1 MCSSVPA
8 YPFTSVPMSQESP
21 PNPVSLATLFP
32 CAKCTQTF
40 EFSEP
45 SQVTETQSEMEKEM
59 EMEHE
64 ERRCVGKRVNC
75 DSNYQLNSQCV
86 LPVPL
91 SLSLS
96 GSNLPCSHNLVALSS
111 LTLLC
116 SAHYQAAL
124 CCPIARVW
132 ARTDRKREKGM
143 ERETA
148 AHTQTFIW
156 FIILPNN

>member
-1 MCSSVPA
+1 MPSGAQCAPVCPLIRSPVSPCPKCP
-8 YPFTSVPMSQESP
+8 PFPL
-21 PNPVSLATLFP
+21 VSLATLFP

-45 SQVTETQSEMEKEM
+45 SQVTGTQSEMEK

-132 ARTDRKREKGM
+132 TSTHRQTGREVEG
-143 ERETA
+143 ETA
-148 AHTQTFIW
+148 AHTHRP
-156 FIILPNN
+156 LSGS

>member
-1 MCSSVPA
+1 MLQCARLSVHQCPHVPSVP
-8 YPFTSVPMSQESP
+8 P
-21 PNPVSLATLFP
+21 PPVSLATLFP

-45 SQVTETQSEMEKEM
+45 SHVTATQSEMEKEK

-132 ARTDRKREKGM
+132 TSTQTDR
-143 ERETA
+143 ERGRGGDCRT
-148 AHTQTFIW
+148 HTQTFIW